1 MEVPPSQEPAGAVQD
16 VDAGGTPSTAQ
27 VVALTQE
34 LARRMLALAGD
45 LAAATG
51 LHPSDLAAL
60 RALDAAAGDGMA
72 VNALGAHLGLSSGA
86 ITALVDRLE
95 HHALVQR
102 TRDPHDRRRVLVTL
116 APKARAFGAEHLM
129 PLMHAI
135 QQGTAALSDAELA
148 AVQRYLEIVLG
159 QHAAATSGDQPT
171 AGRRST

>member
-1 MEVPPSQEPAGAVQD
+1 MEVPPSQEPAGAVEQGD
-16 VDAGGTPSTAQ
+16 PSAMSSRTQ

-34 LARRMLALAGD
+34 LARRMVALAGD
-45 LAAATG
+45 LSAATG
-51 LHPSDLAAL
+51 LNPSDLAAL

-102 TRDPHDRRRVLVTL
+102 TRDPHDRRRVLVTP

-129 PLMHAI
+129 PLMQAI
-135 QQGTAALSDAELA
+135 QQGTAALGVAELA

-159 QHAAATSGDQPT
+159 HHAATSDDQPT
-171 AGRRST
+171 ASGG